1 MSEDKAKEIIAE
13 SVAEEVVERI
23 GEDLVAALVEYAN
36 LVKELAADLTYE
48 QLKDMTY
55 IKSLLGGQL
64 PNWDN
69 DDWDDL
75 LENVRRKK
83 QRDSDRKEYKR

>member
-13 SVAEEVVERI
+13 SVAEEVVESI

-64 PNWDN
+64 PNWD
-69 DDWDDL
+69 
-75 LENVRRKK
+75 
-83 QRDSDRKEYKR
+83 KRYSLRIYWKDIQGWKTVTVF

>member
-13 SVAEEVVERI
+13 SVAEEVVESI

-36 LVKELAADLTYE
+36 LVKELAADL
-48 QLKDMTY
+48 TY